1 MLKHGT
7 IPSLWGEFMHLT
19 QNRDNL
25 NYNNI
30 FAISLKKGVQRGN
43 IATRIGTLDDII

>member
-1 MLKHGT
+1 MVS
-7 IPSLWGEFMHLT
+7 SLWGKFMHLT

-25 NYNNI
+25 NNYNNI
-30 FAISLKKGVQRGN
+30 FTIGLKKGVQRGN